1 MKGKWNKHLRP
12 CSPLGS
18 GYSQCCCESELT
30 LLFHLL
36 SHQNWEHKQRQKRRR
51 VSEQGDSSLGNALSK
66 PTAFNNKLLGEMLFR
81 PDQLASELLN
91 TASHEIFI
99 MPLQGAVFDSNSVR
113 AMIVFCA
120 KLLQL
125 CLTLCDPVDCSLPG
139 SSVHGILHAKILE
152 WVLLQ
157 GIFLTQGSNL
167 CLFHLLW
174 CLASSLT
181 LAPPGKPR
189 TYDQVLQM
197 TFSFTLFSKN
207 FTALERELC
216 TLSSQVCGQDLG
228 KGNRCFTI
236 NCSSLSG
243 GSWFKVR
250 LSVLSTGI

>member
-1 MKGKWNKHLRP
+1 MNNQCWF
-12 CSPLGS
+12 PLG
-18 GYSQCCCESELT
+18 LT
-30 LLFHLL
+30 GLIFQSKGLSSLLQHHSSKASILQRSDFLMVQL
-36 SHQNWEHKQRQKRRR
+36 SHPYMTTGKIIALK
-51 VSEQGDSSLGNALSK
+51 VMSLLLTSPSSVHVCMCS
-66 PTAFNNKLLGEMLFR
+66 
-81 PDQLASELLN
+81 
-91 TASHEIFI
+91 
-99 MPLQGAVFDSNSVR
+99 
-113 AMIVFCA
+113 

-125 CLTLCDPVDCSLPG
+125 YLTLCDTMDHSLPG